1 MLKNTR
7 LIKVMALQEKM
18 SSSSCGVTL
27 CMSMLDSKWKPIIL
41 FRISKGANRFT
52 KLLTAVTGINRQM
65 LSKQLK
71 SLEKLGILERTTF
84 AEIPPRVEY
93 AITPLGKTLLPVV
106 QAMKRWGD
114 KQTGIAVVKPKVDT
128 KATPQ
133 QTALFD

>member
-1 MLKNTR
+1 MPSKKIVPVPT
-7 LIKVMALQEKM
+7 
-18 SSSSCGVTL
+18 CGVTI
-27 CMSMLDSKWKPIIL
+27 CMQMLDSKWKPIIL
-41 FRISKGANRFT
+41 FQISKGANRFT
-52 KLLTAVTGINRQM
+52 KLLTAVAGINRQM

-93 AITPLGKTLLPVV
+93 TITPLGKSLLPVV

-114 KQTGIAVVKPKVDT
+114 KQTDIAKVKTQVGT
-128 KATPQ
+128 KTAPQ

>member
-1 MLKNTR
+1 
-7 LIKVMALQEKM
+7 MALKEKM
-18 SSSSCGVTL
+18 NLDPCGVSV
-27 CMSMLDSKWKPIIL
+27 CMNMLDSKWKPIIL
-41 FRISKGANRFT
+41 FQISKGANRFT
-52 KLLTAVTGINRQM
+52 KLLNAIEGINRQM

-71 SLEKLGILERTTF
+71 QLERSGVLERTTF

-114 KQTGIAVVKPKVDT
+114 KQIGATKVKSKAET

-133 QTALFD
+133 QTALF